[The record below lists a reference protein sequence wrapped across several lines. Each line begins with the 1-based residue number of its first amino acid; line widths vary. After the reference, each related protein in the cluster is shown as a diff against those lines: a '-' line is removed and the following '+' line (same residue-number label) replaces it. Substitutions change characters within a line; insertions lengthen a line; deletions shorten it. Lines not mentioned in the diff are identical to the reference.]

1 MDKTTS
7 AIMAT
12 LCLTGTTVGASSAAE
27 MPELGSVD
35 QGKDRYVSRAQTRI
49 VPEIMQLFTGLDT
62 NQDRQMSPAE
72 YREAIRQLQS

>member
-12 LCLTGTTVGASSAAE
+12 LCLTGTTVGASAAAE
-27 MPELGSVD
+27 MPDLGSAERGSD
-35 QGKDRYVSRAQTRI
+35 GYVSRAQARI
-49 VPEIMQLFTGLDT
+49 VPEIMQLFAGFDG
-62 NQDRQMSPAE
+62 NQDRQLSPAE